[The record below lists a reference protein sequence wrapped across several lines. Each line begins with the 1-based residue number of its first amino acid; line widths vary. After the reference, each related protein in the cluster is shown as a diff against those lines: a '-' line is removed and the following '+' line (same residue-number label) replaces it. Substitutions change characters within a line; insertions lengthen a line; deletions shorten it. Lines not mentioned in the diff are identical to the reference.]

1 MQNHPKQDFE
11 TYHKCFQ
18 DFETEAKFS
27 KSNVYQGNI
36 LYPYKL
42 LPTLA
47 TGHSASAGNYTRA
60 LGTIKTCCKT
70 CTKLSFLC
78 QQSQASEISTQPHTS
93 YCMHFLTQSLFMF
106 AVYITCG
113 RVKMFT
119 YISRQYLSRHPML

>member
-1 MQNHPKQDFE
+1 MQITQKQDFM
-11 TYHKCFQ
+11 TCHKCFR

-27 KSNVYQGNI
+27 KSNVFQGNI
-36 LYPYKL
+36 LYISYCPHWL
-42 LPTLA
+42 Q
-47 TGHSASAGNYTRA
+47 GHSPSAGNYTCA
-60 LGTIKTCCKT
+60 LGAIKTCCKT

-78 QQSQASEISTQPHTS
+78 QQSQASEISTEPHTS
-93 YCMHFLTQSLFMF
+93 YCTHFLTQSLFMF

>member
-1 MQNHPKQDFE
+1 MQITQKQDFM
-11 TYHKCFQ
+11 TCHKCFR

-27 KSNVYQGNI
+27 KSNVFQGNI
-36 LYPYKL
+36 LYPISYCPHWL
-42 LPTLA
+42 Q
-47 TGHSASAGNYTRA
+47 GHSPSAGNYTCA

-70 CTKLSFLC
+70 YTKLSFLC

-93 YCMHFLTQSLFMF
+93 YCTHFLTQSLFMF

>member
-1 MQNHPKQDFE
+1 MQITQKQDFM
-11 TYHKCFQ
+11 TCHKCFR

-27 KSNVYQGNI
+27 KSNVFQGNI

-47 TGHSASAGNYTRA
+47 TGSLPLSRKLYLCTWYH
-60 LGTIKTCCKT
+60 KTCCKT

-78 QQSQASEISTQPHTS
+78 QQSQASEISTHPLTS
-93 YCMHFLTQSLFMF
+93 YCTHFLTQSLFMF